1 MKKAAARR
9 GTILERRYGKNFKKL
24 FLSYLVVLA
33 LPLVVIALAVGS
45 YMTTLRAEYAAGYA
59 EEYKRRVEAM
69 DDILMGF
76 EHYANALSD
85 NPTLESLYNSERVNA
100 GVPAATIRRNIPNA
114 YSYSAI
120 NTHYVERM
128 LIFFKK
134 NGLVIGKNGLYYTDL
149 WTHDYEI
156 EGKFLSEWKEATTV
170 VEGSYCMM
178 LTDNLGE
185 YFTYVTTL
193 PTGYSTNPKAS
204 VVLLVKR
211 ERMDA
216 LLRAGLADSPLVIRR
231 SDGTKLIAF
240 GDGEEITVSS
250 REQQT
255 GDVVRLED
263 GVRYTVFRILSA
275 YNGWSYTWYVPT
287 RLVESR
293 INGMI
298 ALFLA
303 IFAGL
308 IFLGGCVAI
317 YLAYLRNKPV
327 KEIEG
332 MLSSVETA
340 SAPESGRKEED
351 EYDTIRKNLR
361 VLIDRHHTLEG
372 LLQRNEELVRDSIVM
387 RLLAGKS
394 MTEGEETLRGRLGF
408 APAARYY
415 TVILLRITDK
425 MGAFG
430 FLKSA
435 DEEMQIQHSILTSF
449 VVESYPEMLVQGVEM
464 NKIAMVYAAETEEAC
479 AADAYRYAS
488 ALLEKIMKKGHTN
501 VAIGIGESVGTLDEL
516 YQSYET
522 ARLVS
527 GRMKPGEIG
536 VRGKE
541 DAASDERRMQYTL
554 ADEQRLISLINRGAS
569 EECARFLNT
578 LIADNRRASDT
589 AFRLFVAELI
599 GTLHKIAA
607 YRPQEQTIRMLTQR
621 AFGECDEG
629 LLVELTEQFALS
641 CDRAAHGI
649 QSPEA
654 GMEKPDPSSGEREEE
669 ALTTRITAFLEHEY
683 ANQALS
689 LSRLGE
695 QFDLSEAYLSHLFK
709 QQTGENFS
717 ACLERIRMNRAHA
730 LLSTTDLPV
739 DEIAEKIGYN
749 SGDTF
754 RRAFRRFHGIT
765 PGAYRNSTKLP

>member
-1 MKKAAARR
+1 M
-9 GTILERRYGKNFKKL
+9 ERRYGKNFKKL
-24 FLSYLVVLA
+24 VLSYLVVLA

-45 YMTTLRAEYAAGYA
+45 YMTTLRAEYAAEYA

-85 NPTLESLYNSERVNA
+85 NPTLQSLYNSVQVNA
-100 GVPAATIRRNIPNA
+100 GVPAVTIQKNIPNA

-128 LIFFKK
+128 LIFFER

-149 WTHDYEI
+149 WTYDYEI
-156 EGKFLSEWKEATTV
+156 EGKSLSEWQEITTI

-178 LTDNLGE
+178 LTDNLGGE

-211 ERMDA
+211 ERIDA
-216 LLRAGLADSPLVIRR
+216 LLREELTDSPLVIRR

-240 GDGEEITVSS
+240 GSEEEIRYAVSS
-250 REQQT
+250 QEQET
-255 GDVVRLED
+255 GDVVLLED
-263 GVRYTVFRILSA
+263 GARYTVFRILST

-287 RLVESR
+287 KLVEAR
-293 INGMI
+293 INGMV

-332 MLSSVETA
+332 MLSSVEPTNVTN
-340 SAPESGRKEED
+340 EKHKEED

-361 VLIDRHHTLEG
+361 VLIDRHHRLES

-394 MTEGEETLRGRLGF
+394 MTEREETLRERLGF

-425 MGAFG
+425 MGTFG
-430 FLKSA
+430 FLKST
-435 DEEMQIQHSILTSF
+435 DEEVQIQHSILTSF
-449 VVESYPEMLVQGVEM
+449 ILESYPEMLVQGVEM
-464 NKIAMVYAAETEEAC
+464 NKIAMIYAAETDEAC
-479 AADAYRYAS
+479 IADSYRYAS
-488 ALLEKIMKKGHTN
+488 TLLEKIMKKGHTN
-501 VAIGIGESVGTLDEL
+501 VAVGIGGSVGTLDEL

-554 ADEQRLISLINRGAS
+554 ADEQRLISLVNRGAS
-569 EECARFLNT
+569 EECGRFLNM

-589 AFRLFVAELI
+589 AFRLFVVELI

-607 YRPQEQTIRMLTQR
+607 YRPQEQTIRILAQR

-641 CDRAAHGI
+641 CDRAAHGT
-649 QSPEA
+649 QSPET
-654 GMEKPDPSSGEREEE
+654 GREKPEPSNLSSGKGEEE

-717 ACLERIRMNRAHA
+717 ACLERIRMNRAHV
-730 LLSTTDLPV
+730 LLSTTELPV

-765 PGAYRNSTKLP
+765 PGAYRNSTRLK